1 MKVNKIFLWD
11 YDWKEEQYESEEFKR
26 WYIARVLSRGTM
38 QDIRD
43 VGIPL
48 IKEYLPKIT
57 IPLRIR
63 RYWEF
68 YFSRPFVVEKYGE
81 YKDVS

>member
-1 MKVNKIFLWD
+1 MTVNKNLIWD
-11 YDWKEEQYESEEFKR
+11 YDWKETDYDTEEFKC

-38 QDIRD
+38 QDVRG

-57 IPLRIR
+57 VPLRIR
-63 RYWEF
+63 EYWEF
-68 YFSRPFVVEKYGE
+68 YFGRPFAIEKYGE
-81 YKDVS
+81 YHDAV

>member
-1 MKVNKIFLWD
+1 MIVNKNLLWD

-26 WYIARVLSRGTM
+26 WYIARVLSRGTAE
-38 QDIRD
+38 DVRN

-57 IPLRIR
+57 VPLRIR
-63 RYWEF
+63 EYWEF
-68 YFSRPFVVEKYGE
+68 VFTLPTIVNKYGV
-81 YKDVS
+81 YSDAI